1 MSHMHD
7 RLVCVLGYFICI
19 IFQTQTFVSLIKT
32 HRCNVH
38 GVYEKSRVSVNSDTP
53 ADVCAFVMAYL

>member
-1 MSHMHD
+1 MSLMHD

-38 GVYEKSRVSVNSDTP
+38 GVYEKSRVSVNSDTS
-53 ADVCAFVMAYL
+53 